1 MTACWTG
8 WARVASPHYD
18 LGIDTA
24 ADDASLAL
32 LEGDRVIAERAWHV
46 TTTMSLELLEALD
59 SVLADAG
66 AARGDI
72 ERIAVCVGPGQYGG
86 LRTGIATAQ
95 GLALGLGV
103 PLAGVG
109 RLEADAW
116 PHLRPGGPVV
126 IAIHDAGPEALAWA
140 AYEADAAG
148 GLPSVYAQPH
158 IARPADV
165 IRDAPQPSIW
175 VGELTEALREV
186 RDIAS
191 RGGDTDVKPQPR
203 AAHLVRIARARD
215 LFGDPAAV
223 DAVYLRPPSITPPR
237 PR

>member
-1 MTACWTG
+1 M
-8 WARVASPHYD
+8 RVVSPNAQRYD

-24 ADDASLAL
+24 ADNASLAL
-32 LEGDRVIAERAWHV
+32 LEDDRVVAEHAWHV
-46 TTTMSLELLEALD
+46 ETTMSLELLEALD
-59 SVLADAG
+59 GMLMRAG
-66 AARGDI
+66 VTRQEIA
-72 ERIAVCVGPGQYGG
+72 RIAVCAGPGQYGG

-116 PHLRPGGPVV
+116 PHLGEGGPVV

-140 AYEADAAG
+140 GYTPGEAG
-148 GLPSVYAQPH
+148 GLPSVYAEPH

-191 RGGDTDVKPQPR
+191 RGGDTDARAEAR
-203 AAHLVRIARARD
+203 AAHLVRIARARG
-215 LFGDPAAV
+215 LFGDPGAV

>member
-1 MTACWTG
+1 M
-8 WARVASPHYD
+8 VSPSAQRYD

-24 ADDASLAL
+24 ADNASLAL
-32 LEGDRVIAERAWHV
+32 LEGDRVVAEHAWHV
-46 TTTMSLELLEALD
+46 ETTMSLELLEALD
-59 SVLADAG
+59 GMLTRAG
-66 AARGDI
+66 VTQQEIA
-72 ERIAVCVGPGQYGG
+72 RIAVCAGPGQYGG

-116 PHLRPGGPVV
+116 PHLVEGGPVV

-140 AYEADAAG
+140 GYTPGEAG
-148 GLPSVYAQPH
+148 GLPSVYAEPH

-191 RGGDTDVKPQPR
+191 RGGDTDARAEAR
-203 AAHLVRIARARD
+203 AANLVRIARARD
-215 LFGDPAAV
+215 LYGDPSAV

>member
-1 MTACWTG
+1 M
-8 WARVASPHYD
+8 VSPNAQQRYD

-24 ADDASLAL
+24 ADNASLAL
-32 LEGDRVIAERAWHV
+32 LEGDRVVAEHAWHV
-46 TTTMSLELLEALD
+46 ETTMSLELLEALD
-59 SVLADAG
+59 GMLARAG
-66 AARGDI
+66 ATRQEIA
-72 ERIAVCVGPGQYGG
+72 RIAVCAGPGQYGG
-86 LRTGIATAQ
+86 LRTGIATSQ

-116 PHLRPGGPVV
+116 PHLVEGGPVV

-140 AYEADAAG
+140 GYTPGEAG
-148 GLPSVYAQPH
+148 GLPSTYAEPH

-191 RGGDTDVKPQPR
+191 RGGDTDARAEAR

-215 LFGDPAAV
+215 LFGDPSAV

>member
-1 MTACWTG
+1 MG
-8 WARVASPHYD
+8 WAPVASERYD

-24 ADDASLAL
+24 SDDASLAL
-32 LEGDRVIAERAWHV
+32 LDGDRVVAERAWHV
-46 TTTMSLELLEALD
+46 DTTMSLELLKEIDSLLAEAGV
-59 SVLADAG
+59 SRSEIA
-66 AARGDI
+66 
-72 ERIAVCVGPGQYGG
+72 RIAVCAGPGQYGG

-116 PHLRPGGPVV
+116 PHLGAGGPVV

-140 AYEADAAG
+140 GYEPGAAG
-148 GLPSVYAQPH
+148 GLPSVYAEPH

-191 RGGDTDVKPQPR
+191 RGGDTDVKAQPR

>member
-1 MTACWTG
+1 M
-8 WARVASPHYD
+8 VSPNAQQRYD

-24 ADDASLAL
+24 ADNASLAL
-32 LEGDRVIAERAWHV
+32 LEGDRVVAEHAWHV
-46 TTTMSLELLEALD
+46 ETTMSLELLEALD
-59 SVLADAG
+59 GMLARAG
-66 AARGDI
+66 ATRQEIA
-72 ERIAVCVGPGQYGG
+72 RIAVCAGPGQYGG
-86 LRTGIATAQ
+86 LRTGIATSQ

-116 PHLRPGGPVV
+116 PHLVEGGPVV

-140 AYEADAAG
+140 GYTPGEAG
-148 GLPSVYAQPH
+148 GLPSTYAEPH

-175 VGELTEALREV
+175 VGELTDALREV

-191 RGGDTDVKPQPR
+191 RGGDTDVRAEAR

-215 LFGDPAAV
+215 LFGDPSAV

>member
-1 MTACWTG
+1 M
-8 WARVASPHYD
+8 VSPNAQQRYD

-24 ADDASLAL
+24 ADNASLAL
-32 LEGDRVIAERAWHV
+32 LEGDRVVAEHAWHV
-46 TTTMSLELLEALD
+46 ETTMSLELLEALD
-59 SVLADAG
+59 GML
-66 AARGDI
+66 ARGGVTRQEI
-72 ERIAVCVGPGQYGG
+72 ARIAVCAGPGQYGG

-116 PHLRPGGPVV
+116 PHLIEGGPVV

-140 AYEADAAG
+140 GYTPGEAG
-148 GLPSVYAQPH
+148 GLPSIYAEPH

-191 RGGDTDVKPQPR
+191 RGGDTDARAEAR

-215 LFGDPAAV
+215 LFGDPGAV

>member
-1 MTACWTG
+1 M
-8 WARVASPHYD
+8 RVVSTVTQQRYD

-24 ADDASLAL
+24 ADNASLAL
-32 LEGDRVIAERAWHV
+32 LEGDHVVAEHAWHV
-46 TTTMSLELLEALD
+46 ETTMSLELLEALD
-59 SVLADAG
+59 GMLARAG
-66 AARGDI
+66 VTRQEIA
-72 ERIAVCVGPGQYGG
+72 RIAVCAGPGQYGG

-116 PHLRPGGPVV
+116 PHLVEGGPVV

-140 AYEADAAG
+140 GYTPSEAG
-148 GLPSVYAQPH
+148 GLPSVYAEPH

-191 RGGDTDVKPQPR
+191 RGGDTDARAEAR
-203 AAHLVRIARARD
+203 AAHLVRIARVRD
-215 LFGDPAAV
+215 LFGDPGAV

>member
-1 MTACWTG
+1 M
-8 WARVASPHYD
+8 RVVSPRYD

-24 ADDASLAL
+24 ADNASLAL
-32 LEGDRVIAERAWHV
+32 LEGDRIIAEHAWHV
-46 TTTMSLELLEALD
+46 ETTMSLELLEALD
-59 SVLADAG
+59 GMLARAG
-66 AARGDI
+66 VTRQEIA
-72 ERIAVCVGPGQYGG
+72 RIAVCTGPGQYGG

-95 GLALGLGV
+95 GLALGLGM

-116 PHLRPGGPVV
+116 PHLVKGGPVV

-140 AYEADAAG
+140 GYALGEAE
-148 GLPSVYAQPH
+148 GLPSVYAEPH

-191 RGGDTDVKPQPR
+191 RGGDTDARAEAR
-203 AAHLVRIARARD
+203 AAHLVRIARARN
-215 LFGDPAAV
+215 LFGDPEAV

>member
-1 MTACWTG
+1 M
-8 WARVASPHYD
+8 RVVNPVAQQRYD

-24 ADDASLAL
+24 ADNASLAL
-32 LEGDRVIAERAWHV
+32 LEGDRVVAEHAWHV
-46 TTTMSLELLEALD
+46 ETTMSLELLEALD
-59 SVLADAG
+59 GMLARAG
-66 AARGDI
+66 VTRQEIA
-72 ERIAVCVGPGQYGG
+72 RIAVCAGPGQYGG

-116 PHLRPGGPVV
+116 PHLGEGGPVV

-140 AYEADAAG
+140 GYTPGQAG
-148 GLPSVYAQPH
+148 GLPSVYAEPH

-191 RGGDTDVKPQPR
+191 RGGDTDARAEAR
-203 AAHLVRIARARD
+203 AAHLVRIARERN
-215 LFGDPAAV
+215 LFGDPGAV
-223 DAVYLRPPSITPPR
+223 DAVYLRPPSITPPKQR
-237 PR
+237 

>member
-1 MTACWTG
+1 M
-8 WARVASPHYD
+8 ASPAATRRYD

-24 ADDASLAL
+24 ADHASLAL
-32 LEGDRVIAERAWHV
+32 LDGDRVVVERAWHV
-46 TTTMSLELLEALD
+46 QSTMSLELLEALD
-59 SVLADAG
+59 LLLADAG
-66 AARGDI
+66 ATRDEIA
-72 ERIAVCVGPGQYGG
+72 RIAVCAGPGQYGG

-140 AYEADAAG
+140 GYEPGAAG
-148 GLPSVYAQPH
+148 GPPSVYAEPH
-158 IARPADV
+158 IARPAEV
-165 IRDAPQPSIW
+165 VRDAPQPAIW

-191 RGGDTDVKPQPR
+191 RGGDTDARAVPR
-203 AAHLVRIARARD
+203 AATLVRIARARQA
-215 LFGDPAAV
+215 FGDPGAV

-237 PR
+237 QR

>member
-1 MTACWTG
+1 M
-8 WARVASPHYD
+8 VSPNPQRQRYD
-18 LGIDTA
+18 LAIDTA
-24 ADDASLAL
+24 ADNASLAL
-32 LEGDRVIAERAWHV
+32 LEGDRVVAEHAWHV
-46 TTTMSLELLEALD
+46 QTTMSLELLEALD
-59 SVLADAG
+59 ALLAQAG
-66 AARGDI
+66 APRAEI
-72 ERIAVCVGPGQYGG
+72 ARIAVCIGPGQYGG

-116 PHLRPGGPVV
+116 PHLRAGGPVV

-140 AYEADAAG
+140 AYQADAAG
-148 GLPSVYAQPH
+148 GLRSVYAEPH

-165 IRDAPQPSIW
+165 IRDAPQPAIW

-191 RGGDTDVKPQPR
+191 RGGDTDVKSQPR
-203 AAHLVRIARARD
+203 AAHLVQIARARD